1 MPNAICHAPE
11 PTIYAP
17 RYDYIIS
24 VLELER
30 AVGDLDEDDIKRVNG
45 WL

>member
-1 MPNAICHAPE
+1 MIIFSLRA
-11 PTIYAP
+11 